1 MNCDSIPDE
10 RLRLYVEGVNE
21 QFKAKV
27 RIPHQGFNRG
37 LGLGQSPH
45 DIALFK
51 LNNPVKPK
59 KSGNVRQSH
68 TICLPDRKFP
78 VDTRDPIGFFCRA
91 AGYAKANQVRDTTIK
106 IGNALF
112 YTDDFEL
119 DVQGLGKPQMKWFAV
134 KFLSLDIP

>member
-1 MNCDSIPDE
+1 MNCDSIPE
-10 RLRLYVEGVNE
+10 GKLKLYVEGVNE
-21 QFKAKV
+21 QFNAKV
-27 RIPHQGFNRG
+27 RIPHHGFNRR
-37 LGLGQSPH
+37 LGVGQSPH
-45 DIALFK
+45 DIALLK

-78 VDTRDPIGFFCRA
+78 VDTRDPTSFLCRA
-91 AGYAKANQVRDTTIK
+91 AGYAKANHVRDTKIK
-106 IGNALF
+106 IGNALVS
-112 YTDDFEL
+112 TDNFEL